1 MNTFLEYFSFYY
13 VSLTFFALFGLILLL
28 KFIFRSRKHQTPL
41 FEFES
46 LNDAFEKETA
56 KFESLVKGH
65 SYFPS
70 KAMKLLRKQYKKEQ
84 KEKQKKNKQ
93 EDQEKIDQ
101 IAKALETSNLQEVE
115 HEYMKKTYVIDFEG
129 DILAKPTTLL
139 RQQISFILS
148 VASKQDEVVVRLGSP
163 GGGVPQYGL
172 AASQLERIKLA
183 NIRLVVCVDIVAA
196 SGGYLMASVAD
207 WICAAPFAYIGSIG
221 VVAGIPNVNRL
232 MKKND
237 IDYHLFT
244 AGQYKR
250 TVTPFTEVTE
260 EGKEKFQESLV
271 EVYGQFCRHITK
283 FRPDVEIEQVATGE
297 FWLAEQAKEK
307 GLVDEITSS
316 DDYLTEQAKE
326 RHVIWLKPTKEKSVI
341 KKFLKNASI
350 LFQQNNPL
358 QPHHWISY
366 S

>member
-1 MNTFLEYFSFYY
+1 MTTFLDYFSFYY
-13 VSLTFFALFGLILLL
+13 VILTFFTLFCLLL
-28 KFIFRSRKHQTPL
+28 LLRFAFRRRKHQTPL
-41 FEFES
+41 FELES
-46 LNDAFEKETA
+46 LNDVFEKETA
-56 KFESLVKGH
+56 KFESLVRRH

-70 KAMKLLRKQYKKEQ
+70 KAMKLLRKQYKKEK
-84 KEKQKKNKQ
+84 KEQEKKDKK
-93 EDQEKIDQ
+93 EEQEKIQ
-101 IAKALETSNLQEVE
+101 KIAEALTTSNLEKIE
-115 HEYMKKTYVIDFEG
+115 HEYMKKSYVIDFEG
-129 DILAKPTTLL
+129 DVLAKPTTLL

-148 VASKQDEVVVRLGSP
+148 VASEQDEVIVRLGSP

-172 AASQLERIKLA
+172 AASQLERLKRA

-221 VVAGIPNVNRL
+221 VVAGVPNVSRL

-237 IDYHLFT
+237 IDYYLFT

-260 EGKEKFQESLV
+260 EGKEKFQENLT
-271 EVYGQFCRHITK
+271 EIYGQFCRHIAK

-297 FWLAEQAKEK
+297 FWLAEQAKDK

-316 DDYLTEQAKE
+316 DDYLTKQAKD
-326 RHVIWLKPTKEKSVI
+326 RHIIWLKPSEEKSPI
-341 KKFLKNASI
+341 KKLLKNAQM
-350 LFQQNNPL
+350 LLHRYNPL
-358 QPHHWISY
+358 QPHHFIS
-366 S
+366 